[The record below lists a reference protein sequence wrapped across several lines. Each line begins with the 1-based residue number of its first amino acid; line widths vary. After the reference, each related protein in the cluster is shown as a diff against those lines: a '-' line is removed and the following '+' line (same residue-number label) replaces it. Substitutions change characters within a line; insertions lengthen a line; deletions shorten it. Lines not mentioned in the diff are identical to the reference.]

1 MASVTAVFY
10 RGPSLL
16 DGAPIVGLLS
26 GLDGQSTNAK
36 TGPVCQSYILR
47 ADVSPMDALRAGDD
61 VSICGDCKLR
71 GVGGYDRRCYVTT
84 SYGPA
89 QVWKRYAA
97 GAAVEASW
105 PELQAIVEG
114 RVLRLGTYGDPA
126 AIPFEVW
133 KTLLA
138 SASSWLAYTH
148 AWKRCDPRF
157 KTICMASVDTIDEFH
172 AAHLAGWRTF
182 RVRSRRDDLIEIQNI
197 TARNKPYSQPLEFVC
212 PASDEAQHLTT
223 CADCRLCRG
232 TSSPARSVAI
242 YPHGKPTTLKA
253 YGIKVDFF
261 RRRAEAQPA

>member
-1 MASVTAVFY
+1 MRSVASVTALFY

-26 GLDGQSTNAK
+26 GLDGESTNAK
-36 TGPVCQSYILR
+36 TGPVCQTYILR
-47 ADVSPMDALRAGDD
+47 ADVSPNAALQSGAD

-71 GVGGYDRRCYVTT
+71 GVGGFDRRCYVTT
-84 SYGPA
+84 AYGPA
-89 QVWKRYAA
+89 QVWKRFAA
-97 GAAVEASW
+97 GAVLEASW
-105 PELQAIVEG
+105 PELQAVVEG

-126 AIPFEVW
+126 AIPFEIW
-133 KTLLA
+133 KMLLA
-138 SASSWLAYTH
+138 TAASWLGYSH
-148 AWKRCDPRF
+148 AWRRCDPRF

-182 RVRSRRDDLIEIQNI
+182 RVRGQHDRLL
-197 TARNKPYSQPLEFVC
+197 TAPAPRTSPLEFAC
-212 PASDEAQHLTT
+212 PASDEMQHRTT

-253 YGIKVDFF
+253 YGIHVEFF
-261 RRRAEAQPA
+261 KPRRSEARA